1 MLKIDLL
8 TNEIAAIRISIA
20 TCCLDPMEKELYWPQ
35 NVGELHSADS
45 LFLFLMIEMAYLMP
59 IGSIVIANVSVAELL

>member
-1 MLKIDLL
+1 
-8 TNEIAAIRISIA
+8 
-20 TCCLDPMEKELYWPQ
+20 MEKELYWPQ